1 MVSVRWTGA
10 AGLEFAHD
18 GVVYLM
24 DPYVS
29 RPGKTAVFFKRLM
42 PRREEVTRF
51 LAGLPGVLKGVMI
64 GHTHFDHALDIPSI
78 AESTTAPIIGSQ
90 SLDVLLNAF
99 GLPGRV
105 TVCRGSERVVLDAQA
120 AVSMLPGRHGRVLF
134 GRIPYPG
141 EIAPP
146 LEPPLKAR
154 EYRLG
159 QVFNMLL
166 ELGGLSFLHV
176 GSADVLD
183 ASLEGRR
190 CDVLFVCVAG
200 WKRSEGFPARVLSR
214 VRPKTVVPF
223 HFDDFTVP
231 LEPGGVVPDLPLLDR
246 RGFLEQVAAHAPQAE
261 IIWPSVNK
269 VMTF

>member
-1 MVSVRWTGA
+1 MVRVRWTGA
-10 AGLEFAHD
+10 AGLELAHE
-18 GVVYLM
+18 GAVYLM

-29 RPGKTAVFFKRLM
+29 RPGKTDVFFKRLAS
-42 PRREEVTRF
+42 RREAVAPF
-51 LAGLPGVLKGVMI
+51 LGGLPGELRAVMI
-64 GHTHFDHALDIPSI
+64 GHTHFDHALDIPAI
-78 AESTTAPIIGSQ
+78 AESTTAHIIGSQ
-90 SLDVLLNAF
+90 SLDVLLDAL

-105 TVCRGSERVVLDAQA
+105 TVCRGSERIVLDAQA
-120 AVSMLPGRHGRVLF
+120 VVTMLPGRHGRVLC

-154 EYRLG
+154 EYRHG

-166 ELGGLSFLHV
+166 ELGGLSFLHI
-176 GSADVLD
+176 GSADALD

-200 WKRSEGFPARVLSR
+200 WKRSEDFPARVLSR
-214 VRPKTVVPF
+214 VRPKAVVPF
-223 HFDDFTVP
+223 HFDDFTVS
-231 LEPGGVVPDLPLLDR
+231 LKPGGVVPDLPLLDR
-246 RGFLEQVAAHAPQAE
+246 HGFLEQVSAHAPQAD